1 MFGKKLI
8 DITVSSDRGRIK
20 ELFSLL
26 KRSSSEILTEYEL
39 LSLLENGEVVAYI
52 GYEPSNVLHLGSLV
66 ACKPLLTLLKFGFKG
81 KILLAD
87 IHAWLNG
94 KGELDE
100 LRLIGKNNEDVL
112 KRLCRI
118 FDVNPDLVEFVYGSD
133 YQFDKEYIKLVLKLS
148 KLVTASEARKA
159 MDIISKREVAPKV
172 SSEIYA
178 LMQCVD
184 IMYLNINVAIGGMDQ
199 RKIHVMAREF
209 LKKLGYKKP
218 VAIHTPIILGLDG
231 TSKMSKSLNNAITF
245 NDDDEIIAYK
255 IKMAYCPE
263 GKVEGNPLF
272 DIIEY
277 VIFPWK
283 GEFEV
288 GPKCY
293 KSVEELKAS
302 WEMREITALEV
313 KNAVTNTLIEMIKK
327 VR

>member
-1 MFGKKLI
+1 MI
-8 DITVSSDRGRIK
+8 EIANSSDKERIK

-26 KRSSSEILTEYEL
+26 KRSSSEIITEYEL
-39 LSLLENGEVVAYI
+39 LSLLKNGEAVAYI

-66 ACKPLLTLLKFGFKG
+66 ACRPLLTLLKFGFKG

-100 LRLIGKNNEDVL
+100 LRIIGKNNEDIL
-112 KRLCRI
+112 KRLCKL
-118 FDVNPDLVEFVYGSD
+118 FEVDPDLVEFVYGSD
-133 YQFDKEYIKLVLKLS
+133 YQFDREYVELVLKLS

-159 MDIISKREVAPKV
+159 MDLISKREVAPKI

-178 LMQCVD
+178 LMQCID
-184 IMYLNINVAIGGMDQ
+184 IMYLNVNVAIGGIDQ

-209 LKKLGYKKP
+209 LKKLGYEKP
-218 VAIHTPIILGLDG
+218 VAIHTPIILGLNG
-231 TSKMSKSLNNAITF
+231 TSKMSKSLDNAITF
-245 NDDDEIIAYK
+245 NDDDETIAHK
-255 IKMAYCPE
+255 IKMAFCPE

-288 GPKCY
+288 GANYY
-293 KSVEELKAS
+293 KNVEELKIS
-302 WEMREITALEV
+302 WEKREITALEL
-313 KNAVTNTLIEMIKK
+313 KNAVTNVLVEIFKK
-327 VR
+327 IR